1 MEYLY
6 HTVECENIKNAYT
19 EHDNVDFNL
28 NFPGRALVCGSVRLE
43 GDLIVKYDG
52 TNTNDGTKRVAIDHL
67 IGANAFVGGCV
78 TQFQTGGIIENATE
92 LPRYCKMVACG
103 NNTAIDMLEGKH
115 CCELRSPDK
124 KISEKLLMPRYPSD
138 IGGGN
143 ASEHLGSGFGELGQN
158 GILEINPD
166 FSIKPK
172 ICLNS
177 VASPNSLLNYSSC
190 GEIKLSFNL
199 ARNLE
204 ALYGEDATS
213 AVSYEI
219 HNIEVCFTSVPEPS
233 SQSALV
239 LRTNMCLKSNLNSEL
254 SNHSS
259 RVPAICDSMSASF
272 VSLDREVS
280 QFHKNTTLEKPPNV
294 SNVKFMFNDST
305 SSYIT
310 YELRNNLEILD
321 EGIKSLS
328 KGSHSS
334 VRPDL
339 LSANESYII
348 GLDFGEPIDLS
359 KQKFNIQIQSEV
371 TSTNSMLMF
380 QYYHSLVSI

>member
-1 MEYLY
+1 
-6 HTVECENIKNAYT
+6 
-19 EHDNVDFNL
+19 
-28 NFPGRALVCGSVRLE
+28 
-43 GDLIVKYDG
+43 
-52 TNTNDGTKRVAIDHL
+52 
-67 IGANAFVGGCV
+67 
-78 TQFQTGGIIENATE
+78 
-92 LPRYCKMVACG
+92 
-103 NNTAIDMLEGKH
+103 
-115 CCELRSPDK
+115 
-124 KISEKLLMPRYPSD
+124 
-138 IGGGN
+138 
-143 ASEHLGSGFGELGQN
+143 
-158 GILEINPD
+158 
-166 FSIKPK
+166 
-172 ICLNS
+172 
-177 VASPNSLLNYSSC
+177 
-190 GEIKLSFNL
+190 
-199 ARNLE
+199 
-204 ALYGEDATS
+204 
-213 AVSYEI
+213 
-219 HNIEVCFTSVPEPS
+219 
-233 SQSALV
+233 
-239 LRTNMCLKSNLNSEL
+239 MCLKSNLNSEL

-272 VSLDREVS
+272 ISLDREVS